1 MIDERNDD
9 ELIIDK
15 SRKSPNFGSRG
26 GIVPDMIVLHTS
38 EGYFDSGVD
47 WLCST
52 KAQASTHFFV
62 GKKGQCA
69 KLVDIKN
76 AAWGNATTFKI
87 ATDKRYYKK
96 SKNELVNTRPYSANR
111 YTVSIECEG
120 IFAKDGGKL
129 TEEQHKTVV
138 KLVKRIRKRVKKLY
152 GVVIPIDRKH
162 IVSHSELVPLW
173 KPNCGAGI
181 DKDRII
187 QDLLQVDTK

>member
-1 MIDERNDD
+1 MTEGNED

-47 WLCST
+47 WLCNP

-69 KLVDIKN
+69 KMVDLKN

-87 ATDKRYYKK
+87 ASDGRHYKK
-96 SKNELVNTRPYSANR
+96 SKNELVRSRPYSANR
-111 YTVSIECEG
+111 YTISIECEG
-120 IFAKDGGKL
+120 IFSKDGGKL
-129 TEEQHKTVV
+129 TEAQHKTVV
-138 KLVKRIRKRVKKLY
+138 KLIKKIIKRVKKIY
-152 GVVIPIDRKH
+152 GIDIPIDRTH
-162 IVSHSELVPLW
+162 IVSHSELVPMW
-173 KPNCGAGI
+173 KPNCGTGI
-181 DKDRII
+181 DKDRIV
-187 QDLLQVDTK
+187 QDLLKI